1 MNQPT
6 YLKPWLARWSWGTRI
21 ALFLLLLSAVVEF
34 VTFALS
40 QNYVVSYLGAQ
51 PEDVTFSI
59 QICYAGIL
67 SALPVQARLL
77 RWFEMKYYL
86 LTNIILG
93 IFLLTCCFF
102 TTDIIFFF
110 IIRFFQ
116 GMVVCSVAFS
126 VLTLIPGFLKLE
138 NRQVVTS
145 SIFYGTV
152 LSSSALIGIVASQ
165 VSLNTDFTTIYKY
178 LVLFQ
183 IVTLVIVLSCLSS

>member
-6 YLKPWLARWSWGTRI
+6 YLRPWLANWSWGTRI
-21 ALFLLLLSAVVEF
+21 ALFLLLLSAIVEF
-34 VTFALS
+34 VTFSLS
-40 QNYVVSYLGAQ
+40 QNYVISYLGAQ

-86 LTNIILG
+86 LAIIMLG
-93 IFLLTCCFF
+93 ILLSVACIF
-102 TTDIIFFF
+102 TTDILFFF
-110 IIRFFQ
+110 VIRFCQ
-116 GMVVCSVAFS
+116 GIVVCSAAAS

-165 VSLNTDFTTIYKY
+165 VSLNTDFSEIYKY

-183 IVTLVIVLSCLSS
+183 IITLVIVLT